1 MGTLVVNGIGASA
14 SKRPARSRFADTE
27 ALSDNHSAL
36 VPATLP
42 VKDIDANGHAAP
54 FSRRPAAPFLAHL
67 IATSRGE
74 PQTRNHRRAAPDV
87 AVQAYAAASA
97 QLRGLAVR
105 KN

>member
-27 ALSDNHSAL
+27 ALSDEHRAL

-42 VKDIDANGHAAP
+42 VTDTDPNGHPAP

-67 IATSRGE
+67 IATSQGE
-74 PQTRNHRRAAPDV
+74 PQTRDHRRATPDV
-87 AVQAYAAASA
+87 AAHAYEAASA
-97 QLRGLAVR
+97 QTRGLAVR